1 MSIFVVM
8 MVKDELDI
16 LPYVLDHLIEEDVD
30 EFYIA
35 DNNSTD
41 GTREFLHDLA
51 VSHKN
56 ITVIDDPV
64 VGYYQQAK
72 MNGWIRQAVDMGAD
86 IIIPVDADEIWY
98 AEGTT
103 LGKALQ
109 GMAEDVA
116 VAPVIDMVP
125 QNTDNVTGNPILNI
139 TFRERDLEIFPCVA
153 FKYHPDCS
161 IAQGNHD
168 VSHPGSR
175 NHSLI
180 KIRHF
185 QYRSYEQFCRKMR
198 NGKAA
203 YDATDLPGDFGIH
216 WREGG
221 ALSDTQLFDRWTGYI
236 NQPGLYYDP
245 SPYSGR
251 MFK

>member
-1 MSIFVVM
+1 M
-8 MVKDELDI
+8 MVKDEIDI
-16 LPYVLDHLIEEDVD
+16 LPYVLDHLMHEDID
-30 EFYIA
+30 EFFIA

-41 GTREFLHDLA
+41 GTREFLKDLA
-51 VSHKN
+51 SEYN
-56 ITVIDDPV
+56 NFTIIDDPV

-72 MNGWIRQAVDMGAD
+72 MNNWIKQAVELGAD
-86 IIIPVDADEIWY
+86 IIVPVDADEIWY

-103 LGKALQ
+103 LGKALKN
-109 GMAEDVA
+109 MVEDVA

-125 QNTDNVTGNPILNI
+125 LRTDSPLSNPVLSM
-139 TFRERDLEIFPCVA
+139 TFREKDIEIFPCVA
-153 FKYHPDCS
+153 FKYHPLCS

-168 VSHPGSR
+168 VSHPGPR
-175 NHSLI
+175 NYDLI

-203 YDATDLPGDFGIH
+203 YDATDLPYGFGTH

-221 ALSDTQLFDRWTGYI
+221 ALSDAELLYRWNAYV

-251 MFK
+251 IF